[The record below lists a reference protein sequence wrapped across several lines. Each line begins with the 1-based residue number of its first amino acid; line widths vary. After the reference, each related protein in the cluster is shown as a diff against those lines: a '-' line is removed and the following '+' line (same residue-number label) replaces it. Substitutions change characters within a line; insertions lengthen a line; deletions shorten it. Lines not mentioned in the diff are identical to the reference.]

1 MGAFEPLLRRE
12 VLADVEEMAAS
23 LNVGHGYSRKPMAL
37 VPYRGPC
44 ELGVE
49 TPNSEHT
56 QVTGMLFYP
65 TVRSVSL
72 SRKHR
77 PRPLLSLTYNG
88 QAIRTGELINRHS
101 CRLWNISRQATS
113 LCPVKSTSLPSRM
126 HTCFQKAVI
135 FN

>member
-1 MGAFEPLLRRE
+1 M
-12 VLADVEEMAAS
+12 LADVGEMAAN
-23 LNVGHGYSRKPMAL
+23 LDVEHGYSRKPMAFVL
-37 VPYRGPC
+37 YRGPC

-56 QVTGMLFYP
+56 QIDVTGMLFYP
-65 TVRSVSL
+65 TIRSVSL

-77 PRPLLSLTYNG
+77 PWPLLSLTYNG
-88 QAIRTGELINRHS
+88 QTIRTGELINHHS
-101 CRLWNISRQATS
+101 CRLRNISKQATS